1 MGNDDLVGDRLL
13 AFAGSGA
20 VVAARTGLRRSARSR
35 ECADR
40 GCDHDDAEVCS
51 NAAGEFGSGVEHQ
64 GTLDRLAGGS
74 YPGTG
79 LLWRRSSQS
88 QTATYPQGVA
98 GTSLPMNMIGPL
110 GISVGEPPSG
120 SRLTESVAFTRSA
133 GVARVRQAQVVG
145 SDWETTPNELGAAD
159 PP

>member
-13 AFAGSGA
+13 AFAGGDA

-40 GCDHDDAEVCS
+40 RCDHDDAEVCS
-51 NAAGEFGSGVEHQ
+51 NAGGEFGNGVEHH

-74 YPGTG
+74 
-79 LLWRRSSQS
+79 
-88 QTATYPQGVA
+88 
-98 GTSLPMNMIGPL
+98 LPRYRPTMAKVKPVTNCKLPSGRCRDEPTDEYDRAAWH
-110 GISVGEPPSG
+110 VCREPPSG

-133 GVARVRQAQVVG
+133 GVAGVRQAEVVG
-145 SDWETTPNELGAAD
+145 SDWETSPNELGAAD